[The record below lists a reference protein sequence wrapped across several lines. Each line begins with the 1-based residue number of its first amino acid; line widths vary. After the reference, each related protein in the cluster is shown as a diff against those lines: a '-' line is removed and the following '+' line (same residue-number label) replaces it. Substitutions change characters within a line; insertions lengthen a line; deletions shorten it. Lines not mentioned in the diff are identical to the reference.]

1 MKHLAK
7 FLAILIAMTIL
18 TTAGF
23 AETAEPDKQVVATV
37 NGTPLYLSELN
48 EAYSYYTNQG
58 YSVTYA
64 QILDILVETQV
75 LKDIIAEGGFNQFT
89 DEEKAA
95 QQAEA
100 AQSWENAIQNY
111 VTNYASEDTEE
122 AKAAL
127 RVQAEQYFRSMGY
140 SPEYLV
146 EGIADQ
152 EAQKRYLATLAS
164 PDSLTREEVQAYLE
178 TIVAAEKQQI
188 GDRADMY
195 EMYQMYTGQD
205 FMFTPEGYRRVLHIL
220 MRLDS
225 QVMTAYQEAVE
236 ALEAMN
242 PANEEEPA
250 EETEEV
256 EEPAQAEEAA
266 ETETKEEPA
275 ADIEP
280 EIDPAE
286 DLKAALDSMLIEGN
300 EAMKAAYDK
309 AVAKLEQFKADA
321 SAELYAS
328 LKEAVDAIAI
338 ASLQKTIDEIEAR
351 LGSGEEFAA
360 VAKEYNE
367 DPGEDF
373 NEGYK
378 VHPES
383 IMWDPV
389 FRDAAFS
396 AEMAKPGDHSK
407 PVLGS
412 NGVHILYYL
421 ADVPAGAPELTEALY
436 AELAEAVLAEKQY
449 TAAEAAIQAK
459 AAVSEIVKNT
469 ELINELESKA
479 DDVDISFDDM
489 PEDEA
494 EEEETPD
501 AEGEGN

>member
-95 QQAEA
+95 QQSEA

-205 FMFTPEGYRRVLHIL
+205 FMFTPEG
-220 MRLDS
+220 
-225 QVMTAYQEAVE
+225 
-236 ALEAMN
+236 
-242 PANEEEPA
+242 
-250 EETEEV
+250 
-256 EEPAQAEEAA
+256 
-266 ETETKEEPA
+266 
-275 ADIEP
+275 
-280 EIDPAE
+280 
-286 DLKAALDSMLIEGN
+286 
-300 EAMKAAYDK
+300 
-309 AVAKLEQFKADA
+309 
-321 SAELYAS
+321 
-328 LKEAVDAIAI
+328 
-338 ASLQKTIDEIEAR
+338 
-351 LGSGEEFAA
+351 
-360 VAKEYNE
+360 
-367 DPGEDF
+367 
-373 NEGYK
+373 
-378 VHPES
+378 
-383 IMWDPV
+383 
-389 FRDAAFS
+389 
-396 AEMAKPGDHSK
+396 
-407 PVLGS
+407 
-412 NGVHILYYL
+412 
-421 ADVPAGAPELTEALY
+421 
-436 AELAEAVLAEKQY
+436 
-449 TAAEAAIQAK
+449 
-459 AAVSEIVKNT
+459 
-469 ELINELESKA
+469 
-479 DDVDISFDDM
+479 
-489 PEDEA
+489 
-494 EEEETPD
+494 
-501 AEGEGN
+501 